1 MKLMNIWGVDIKF
14 NIWVGIVFIIFFIFG
29 YVENVVISFFIV
41 LFHEGA
47 HMMMAK
53 TLGYRIESIELF
65 PFGGVA
71 RIEESI
77 AVNPQHE
84 VMIAIIGPLINF
96 IAVLISYNLLNIL
109 HISNELF
116 VFFIYANL
124 TIGIFNL
131 LPIIP
136 LDGGRVFR
144 AYLAYLIGFK
154 RATKIAV
161 IIAKAISFFLFL
173 WGCYVIQYHKLN
185 FLVLFIAIFLYIAA
199 HKEHKMAVF
208 IFMKEITQKNQH
220 LLSEGV
226 LKTKYLVAVKNTSAK
241 DVINQFIPRT
251 YHIITV
257 MDKGCKVI
265 GVLTESELVDGV
277 MEYGLNVSLEKL
289 LIDQ

>member
-1 MKLMNIWGVDIKF
+1 MSIWGVDIKF
-14 NIWVGIVFIIFFIFG
+14 NLLICIVFIVFFLFG
-29 YVENVVISFFIV
+29 YVENAVISFFVV
-41 LFHEGA
+41 LLHEGA
-47 HMMMAK
+47 HIMMAK
-53 TLGYRIESIELF
+53 ILGYRIDSIEIF

-71 RIEESI
+71 RIEEAI

-84 VMIAIIGPLINF
+84 IMIAMIGPITNF
-96 IAVLISYNLLNIL
+96 ITVFISYNLLNVL

-116 VFFIYANL
+116 AFFTYANL

-154 RATKIAV
+154 RATQIAV
-161 IIAKAISFFLFL
+161 ILAKIISVFLFL
-173 WGCYVIQYHKLN
+173 LGFYMMQYNQLN
-185 FLVLFIAIFLYIAA
+185 ILVLFIAIFLYIAA
-199 HKEHKMAVF
+199 HREHKMAVF

-241 DVINQFIPRT
+241 DVMNQFLPRT

-265 GVLTESELVDGV
+265 GVLTESELFDGV

-289 LIDQ
+289 LIDR